1 MLKQM
6 MTVDISERI
15 KLEDIICHPWLKKYV
30 VTKTGEVSMNEVI
43 VKNLQEFKGKS
54 LLKRELISI
63 LVK

>member
-1 MLKQM
+1 

-15 KLEDIICHPWLKKYV
+15 KLEDIISHPWLKKYV

-63 LVK
+63 LVKQQSFS